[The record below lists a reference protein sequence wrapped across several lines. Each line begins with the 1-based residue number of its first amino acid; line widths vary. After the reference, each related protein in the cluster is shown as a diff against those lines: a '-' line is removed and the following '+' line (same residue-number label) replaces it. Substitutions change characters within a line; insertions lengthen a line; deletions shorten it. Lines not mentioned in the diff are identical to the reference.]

1 MSRQNIRDQQLRLQ
15 IANHAAKIIHESGI
29 RDFQMAKQKA
39 AAALGI
45 TDVHCLPNNRE
56 LEQALQAYLRLFD
69 TEQAQRLDRLRRTA
83 IDAMEFLAEFK
94 PRLVGAVLSGTITR
108 HSMVELHLFCDFTEQ
123 VGLFLRDKGIPFDE
137 KERRLRLNLNDYQR
151 YPVIR
156 FLANDIPVELVLF
169 TQDAIRQAPLSRI
182 DGRPMQR
189 ATLAEVRKLAGASS

>member
-15 IANHAAKIIHESGI
+15 IADHAAKIIHESGI

-45 TDVHCLPNNRE
+45 ADVHCLPNNRE

-69 TEQAQRLDRLRRTA
+69 ADQAQRLATLRQAA
-83 IDAMEFLAEFK
+83 IDAMEFLTEFK

-108 HSMVELHLFCDFTEQ
+108 HSIIELHLFCDFTEQ
-123 VGLFLRDKGIPFDE
+123 VGLFLQHKGIPFDV

-151 YPVIR
+151 YPTIR
-156 FLANDIPVELVLF
+156 FIANEIPVELVLF
-169 TQDAIRQAPLSRI
+169 TQDEIRQAPLSQI
-182 DGRPMQR
+182 DGKPMHR
-189 ATLAEVRKLAGASS
+189 ATLTEVKKLSGTT